1 MKIRN
6 SLMSKLGKVVCESSV
21 AFMHGY
27 NSVDTDVVI
36 ADCNG
41 TSLDSDD
48 LDAVAQADV
57 VIATDNVD
65 ATVNDL
71 KSNPHVR
78 EVSREE
84 FDVCEHNNTR
94 TNECSDCFEDQM
106 ASDEPIILGAK

>member
-78 EVSREE
+78 EVSRDKYVHHKEFEE
-84 FDVCEHNNTR
+84 NKRDMDE
-94 TNECSDCFEDQM
+94 FEKQM
-106 ASDEPIILGAK
+106 ASPDPIAI